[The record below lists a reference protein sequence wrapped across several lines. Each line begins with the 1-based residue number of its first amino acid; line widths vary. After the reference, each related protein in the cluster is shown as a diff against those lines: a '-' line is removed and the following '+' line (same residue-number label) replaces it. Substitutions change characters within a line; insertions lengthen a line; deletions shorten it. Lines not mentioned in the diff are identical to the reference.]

1 MSCAKSRSHTLNVQ
15 GRDTFRRRQF
25 VPPRRL
31 MQRHAFVS
39 ISPLRRRRSCDKAAL
54 QSHSTAG
61 GLASEHPP
69 KGCGTPVCYTARH
82 VCAALNTYTHQFL
95 ILNANT
101 VTCKHVFHSDGG
113 AVCCSAPGP
122 GGRPSVCLHK
132 STSGA
137 GVACGAGEPDCG
149 AAMWQSED
157 KKNKINNE
165 KPSAGC
171 WPIEPNLCAPSATS
185 NEERGSGAMFTR
197 EPQLISLGTDEQRG
211 RQLHKES
218 I

>member
-1 MSCAKSRSHTLNVQ
+1 MFFTPMAERS
-15 GRDTFRRRQF
+15 
-25 VPPRRL
+25 
-31 MQRHAFVS
+31 AA
-39 ISPLRRRRSCDKAAL
+39 PL
-54 QSHSTAG
+54 
-61 GLASEHPP
+61 
-69 KGCGTPVCYTARH
+69 
-82 VCAALNTYTHQFL
+82 
-95 ILNANT
+95 
-101 VTCKHVFHSDGG
+101 
-113 AVCCSAPGP
+113 P

-149 AAMWQSED
+149 AAMWQSKE
-157 KKNKINNE
+157 KKIKINNE
-165 KPSAGC
+165 KTSAGC
-171 WPIEPNLCAPSATS
+171 WPIEPNLCAPSAAS